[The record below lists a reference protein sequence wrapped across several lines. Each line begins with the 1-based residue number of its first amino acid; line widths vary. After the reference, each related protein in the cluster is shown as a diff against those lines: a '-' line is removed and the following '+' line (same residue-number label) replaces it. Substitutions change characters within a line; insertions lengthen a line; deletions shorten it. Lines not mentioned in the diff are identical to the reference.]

1 MLMAALGAVVVGGA
15 ALMLSLLCG
24 VLILPRPHGPARQ
37 SPWNAS
43 QT

>member
-1 MLMAALGAVVVGGA
+1 MLTALGAVVVGGA
-15 ALMLSLLCG
+15 ALILSLLCG

-37 SPWNAS
+37 SPWNVS